1 MKPRIWGSSLLLWAA
16 FVLVSVW
23 LGWQGYV
30 AEAVPYGDVSF
41 VYEMWAAQAAQGAG
55 TIGIDTVWVY
65 PVLALVP
72 ILLPLL
78 AGQGSYAL
86 GWVVLVTGLNAVAFA
101 YLLYSARGST
111 RNKVQRVA
119 AWWWLA
125 FLLLLGPIAV
135 ARLDS
140 VITPLAIVGLLA
152 AVERPALAGAL
163 LTIATWIKVSPA
175 ALIAAVLVAVDR
187 RKKVFISVLVTSG
200 VIVAIAV
207 ILGGASNLF
216 SFLGQQTTRGLQ
228 IEAPLATPFLWLAA
242 LGQEGYAV
250 YYDTV
255 ILTFQ
260 VSGEGANIAADLSS
274 VLIALGFVGIL
285 GWGML
290 LHHKGSNPSHVLPA
304 VALALTM
311 VLIVFNKV
319 GSPQYIGWLAAPIIA
334 GLVMERVRFVA
345 PAVVAL
351 VLAALTQSF
360 YPYLYAGLLNVQP
373 LELSLLTLRN
383 IGEVVLLAVSV
394 WIPYES
400 KPKATSLPYNL
411 AGSVEL

>member
-1 MKPRIWGSSLLLWAA
+1 MNSRIWGSSLLLWAA
-16 FVLVSVW
+16 FVVVSVW

-65 PVLALVP
+65 PVFALVP
-72 ILLPLL
+72 IMLPLL
-78 AGQGSYAL
+78 AGQGAYAL
-86 GWVVLVTGLNAVAFA
+86 DWIVLVTVLNAAAFA
-101 YLLYSARGST
+101 YLLYSSRGTT
-111 RNKVQRVA
+111 RNQVQRVA

-152 AVERPALAGAL
+152 ALERPALAGAL

-187 RKKVFISVLVTSG
+187 RRKVFISVLVTSG
-200 VIVAIAV
+200 VIIAIAV

-260 VSGEGANIAADLSS
+260 VMGEGTNIAADLSS

-290 LHHKGSNPSHVLPA
+290 LHRKGSRPSHVLPA

-334 GLVMERVRFVA
+334 GLVMERTSFVA
-345 PAVVAL
+345 PAVIAL

-383 IGEVVLLAVSV
+383 ICEVVLLAVSV
-394 WIPYES
+394 WVPYES
-400 KPKATSLPYNL
+400 KPKATSLPHIQ
-411 AGSVEL
+411 AGRVES

>member
-16 FVLVSVW
+16 FVVVSVW

-41 VYEMWAAQAAQGAG
+41 VYEMWADQAAQGAG
-55 TIGIDTVWVY
+55 TIGVDTVWVY
-65 PVLALVP
+65 PVFALVP
-72 ILLPLL
+72 IMLPLL
-78 AGQGSYAL
+78 AGQGTYAL
-86 GWVVLVTGLNAVAFA
+86 GWIVLVSVLNAAAFA
-101 YLLYSARGST
+101 YLLYSAGGT
-111 RNKVQRVA
+111 ARNKVQRIA

-152 AVERPALAGAL
+152 ALERPALAGAL

-187 RKKVFISVLVTSG
+187 RKTFFISVLITSG

-242 LGQEGYAV
+242 LGQESYAV

-260 VSGEGANIAADLSS
+260 VMGEGTNIAANLSS
-274 VLIALGFVGIL
+274 VFIPLGFLGIL

-290 LHHKGSNPSHVLPA
+290 LHRKGSRPSHVLPA

-319 GSPQYIGWLAAPIIA
+319 GSPQYIGWLAAPIVA
-334 GLVMERVRFVA
+334 GLVMERARFVA
-345 PAVVAL
+345 PAVIAL

-383 IGEVVLLAVSV
+383 IGEVVLLAVSA
-394 WIPYES
+394 WILYES
-400 KPKATSLPYNL
+400 TPKATSLPHNI
-411 AGSVEL
+411 AGSVET

>member
-1 MKPRIWGSSLLLWAA
+1 MLWAV

-55 TIGIDTVWVY
+55 TIGVDTVWVY
-65 PVLALVP
+65 PVFALVP
-72 ILLPLL
+72 IMLPLL
-78 AGQGSYAL
+78 AGQGAYAL
-86 GWVVLVTGLNAVAFA
+86 GWIVLVTVLNAAAFA
-101 YLLYSARGST
+101 YLLYSSRGTT
-111 RNKVQRVA
+111 RNQVKRVA

-140 VITPLAIVGLLA
+140 VITPFAIVGLLA
-152 AVERPALAGAL
+152 ALQRPALAGAL

-187 RKKVFISVLVTSG
+187 RRTVFISVLVTSG

-250 YYDTV
+250 YYDNA

-260 VSGEGANIAADLSS
+260 VMGEGTNIAADLSS

-290 LHHKGSNPSHVLPA
+290 LHRKGSRPSHVLPA

-334 GLVMERVRFVA
+334 GLVMERTRFVA
-345 PAVVAL
+345 PAVIAL

-394 WIPYES
+394 WILYES
-400 KPKATSLPYNL
+400 KPKATSLPHIH

>member
-16 FVLVSVW
+16 FVVVSVW

-65 PVLALVP
+65 PVFALVP

-78 AGQGSYAL
+78 AGQGAYAL
-86 GWVVLVTGLNAVAFA
+86 GWIILVTALNASAFA
-101 YLLYSARGST
+101 YLLYSAGGT
-111 RNKVQRVA
+111 ARNKVQRIA

-140 VITPLAIVGLLA
+140 AITPFAIVGLLSA
-152 AVERPALAGAL
+152 LERPALAGAL

-187 RKKVFISVLVTSG
+187 RRTVFISVLVTSG
-200 VIVAIAV
+200 VIIAIAV

-260 VSGEGANIAADLSS
+260 VMGEGTNIAADLSS

-290 LHHKGSNPSHVLPA
+290 LHRKGSRPSHVLPA

-334 GLVMERVRFVA
+334 GLVMERTSFVA
-345 PAVVAL
+345 PAVIAL

-394 WIPYES
+394 WILYES
-400 KPKATSLPYNL
+400 KPKATSLPHIH
-411 AGSVEL
+411 AGSVET

>member
-1 MKPRIWGSSLLLWAA
+1 MNFVARPALWIA
-16 FVLVSVW
+16 FLIVSAW
-23 LGWQGYV
+23 LGWQGYA
-30 AEAVPYGDVSF
+30 AEAVPFGDVSF
-41 VYEMWAAQAAQGAG
+41 VYEMWAAQTAQGAG
-55 TIGIDTVWVY
+55 TIGIDTAWVY
-65 PVLALVP
+65 PVFALVP
-72 ILLPLL
+72 IMLPLL
-78 AGQGSYAL
+78 AGQGAYAV
-86 GWVVLVTGLNAVAFA
+86 GWIVLVTGLNAAAFA
-101 YLLYSARGST
+101 YLLYSSWGTT
-111 RNKVQRVA
+111 RNKLQRLA
-119 AWWWLA
+119 AWWWLF

-140 VITPLAIVGLLA
+140 VITPLAIIGLLA

-187 RKKVFISVLVTSG
+187 RRTVLISVLVTSG

-228 IEAPLATPFLWLAA
+228 IEALLATPFLWLAA

-260 VSGEGANIAADLSS
+260 VSGEGTNIAADLSS

-290 LHHKGSNPSHVLPA
+290 LHRKGSRPSHVLPA

-334 GLVMERVRFVA
+334 GLVMERTRFVA
-345 PAVVAL
+345 PAVIAL

-394 WIPYES
+394 WILYES
-400 KPKATSLPYNL
+400 KPQAKSLIQKL
-411 AGSVEL
+411 EGSVES

>member
-1 MKPRIWGSSLLLWAA
+1 MLWAV
-16 FVLVSVW
+16 FVVVGVW

-65 PVLALVP
+65 PVFALVP

-86 GWVVLVTGLNAVAFA
+86 GWVVLVTVLNAAAFG
-101 YLLYSARGST
+101 YLLYSSRGTT
-111 RNKVQRVA
+111 RNKVQRIA

-152 AVERPALAGAL
+152 ALERPALAGAL

-175 ALIAAVLVAVDR
+175 ALIAAVLVAVNR
-187 RKKVFISVLVTSG
+187 RKTVFISVLFTSG

-242 LGQEGYAV
+242 LGQESYAV

-260 VSGEGANIAADLSS
+260 VMGEGTNIASDFSS

-285 GWGML
+285 GWGIL
-290 LHHKGSNPSHVLPA
+290 LHRKGSNPSHVLPA

-334 GLVMERVRFVA
+334 GLVLERARFVT
-345 PAVVAL
+345 PALIAL
-351 VLAALTQSF
+351 ILAALTQSF

-394 WIPYES
+394 WILYES
-400 KPKATSLPYNL
+400 KPKATSLPHIH
-411 AGSVEL
+411 AGSVEK